1 MMEKLQP
8 EPSQEAS
15 SLILRLAG
23 PSTTKAGLST
33 EQTEIN
39 RIIADASKG
48 SKFYENEKRKDKE
61 VTARIERIL
70 KLRDQATKGIDMG
83 KVEQKVDRLLEAM
96 ERERDL
102 TQYIVHFD
110 MDAFYANVELLDN
123 PGLAGKPFGVGH
135 GVLSTA
141 SYEARKYGVR
151 SGMPGYI
158 ALKLCPDLILV
169 DLHMSR
175 YSGVSRQIMAIF
187 RQYDP
192 TMLAASVDEAYLN
205 ITEYCKQHDLN
216 PEECVQRMRQRVF
229 DETKLTVSAG
239 IAANKMLAK
248 ICSDKNKPNG
258 QFHLSHTSEAIKD
271 FIRGLPIRKI
281 PGVGRVSERLLDSIG
296 VKTCGDIYKC
306 RGVLSLLD
314 KQFGLHSMLR
324 VYLGIASN
332 VVQPWVREERKSI
345 GSERTFRPI
354 SEKEKILQKL
364 EDIAAELED
373 DMESGGW
380 TGRTVTLKYK
390 LDTYEVFTRAKSFNR
405 WIKTKSELYEAGKEL
420 LQPEWPLRLRLIGLR
435 ITKLRDLRKKDDGI
449 TKVRGSVPVTATAP
463 VPKLDAYLPQ
473 FLEPLPDSPSKKN
486 STYDS
491 DDRGSDVEFVEQDIE
506 EDLNADAWGD
516 EGALP
521 TTEPPPRPHA
531 STSKRVE
538 TTSALPALESPSPSR
553 RPSKLPGPSG
563 TTRVA
568 IPPGKEAISHP
579 HVRDE
584 RTAPAPEARS
594 EPAVAPSRSTP
605 TPIAAGECPLCARP
619 FTDNDELNAHID
631 WCLSREAIRSAQGES
646 DRSERSK
653 PEGVVRDPKE
663 WWKAGSIEGRPGA
676 RKTKRRKLKG

>member
-1 MMEKLQP
+1 MKKKLRPSDPQP
-8 EPSQEAS
+8 DPSQEAS
-15 SLILRLAG
+15 SLLLRLAG

-61 VTARIERIL
+61 VTIRIERIL
-70 KLRDQATKGIDMG
+70 KLRDQAMKGVEIG
-83 KVEQKVDRLLEAM
+83 KVEQRVDRLLEAI

-102 TQYIVHFD
+102 THYIIHVD

-123 PGLAGKPFGVGH
+123 PTLAGKPFGVGH
-135 GVLSTA
+135 GVLCTA

-158 ALKLCPDLILV
+158 ALKLCPNLILV

-175 YSGVSRQIMAIF
+175 YSEVSKQIMAIF

-192 TMLAASVDEAYLN
+192 TMLAAGVDEAYLN
-205 ITEYCKQHDLN
+205 ITKYCQQLDLD
-216 PEECVQRMRQRVF
+216 PDECVQQMRKRVF

-258 QFHLSHTSEAIKD
+258 QFHLPHTSEAIMD
-271 FIRGLPIRKI
+271 FMRSLPIRKI
-281 PGVGRVSERLLDSIG
+281 PGVGRVNERLLDSIG
-296 VKTCGDIYKC
+296 VKTCGDIYEC

-324 VYLGIASN
+324 IYLGIASN
-332 VVQPWVREERKSI
+332 VVQPWVREGKKSI

-373 DMESGGW
+373 DMERGGW
-380 TGRTVTLKYK
+380 SGRTVTLKYK

-405 WIKTKSELYEAGKEL
+405 WIRTKSDLYDAGAEL
-420 LQPEWPLRLRLIGLR
+420 LQHEWPLRLRLIGLR
-435 ITKLRDLRKKDDGI
+435 VTKLKDLRKKDDSI
-449 TKVRGSVPVTATAP
+449 TK
-463 VPKLDAYLPQ
+463 
-473 FLEPLPDSPSKKN
+473 FLERLPDSPSKKN
-486 STYDS
+486 RIHDHDIDEQGSDAEFSEPHPEDYLDS
-491 DDRGSDVEFVEQDIE
+491 DSSD
-506 EDLNADAWGD
+506 G
-516 EGALP
+516 EGAP
-521 TTEPPPRPHA
+521 A
-531 STSKRVE
+531 STNKPFE
-538 TTSALPALESPSPSR
+538 TTSALPALELPSPPR
-553 RPSKLPGPSG
+553 RPSKLPGPSS

-568 IPPGKEAISHP
+568 VPLEQDAVSYL

-584 RTAPAPEARS
+584 RIASEAQARS
-594 EPAVAPSRSTP
+594 EPAGVPPISST
-605 TPIAAGECPLCARP
+605 IVVSECPLCMRP
-619 FTDNDELNAHID
+619 FEDNDELNAHID

-646 DRSERSK
+646 DRSEQRK
-653 PEGVVRDPKE
+653 PEGGVRDRDLTE
-663 WWKAGSIEGRPGA
+663 WWKAGAAEERLQI
-676 RKTKRRKLKG
+676 RKAKRRKMNG